1 VTVADTGSGMSEETL
16 AHAMEPFYTTKGVGK
31 GTGLGLAMVHGFAA
45 QSGGQFVLRTV
56 EGVGTQAQL
65 WLPLAAAGAGAESK
79 RASRSQEPVAAVKRL
94 VIVAVDD
101 DALVLSSTVAMLE
114 EMGHTV
120 FPATSARQALDL
132 LDTDP
137 RVDLVITDQ
146 VMPRMTGAE
155 LAATLAALRPELP
168 VILATGFSEEPKD
181 PSLRAERLAKPF
193 DQAELTNTIGRAM
206 SKRTSSVDDRAAS
219 RA

>member
-1 VTVADTGSGMSEETL
+1 
-16 AHAMEPFYTTKGVGK
+16 
-31 GTGLGLAMVHGFAA
+31 MVHGFAA
-45 QSGGQFVLRTV
+45 QSGGRLVLRSV

-65 WLPLAAAGAGAESK
+65 WLPHAAAGAESK
-79 RASRSQEPVAAVKRL
+79 RPPPSQESVAAVKRL

-132 LDTDP
+132 LATDP
-137 RVDLVITDQ
+137 SVDLIITDQ

-155 LAATLAALRPELP
+155 LAAKLAALRPELP

-181 PSLRAERLAKPF
+181 SGLRTERLAKPF
-193 DQAELTNTIGRAM
+193 DQAELTNAIGRAM
-206 SKRTSSVDDRAAS
+206 SKGRGAVDGEPAEEKTSGRTE
-219 RA
+219 